1 MNSYSYINYC
11 RKILPHTTYSDPVLQ
26 HTYSGNTDTI
36 TSCIFNPV
44 K

>member
-11 RKILPHTTYSDPVLQ
+11 QKILPHTTYSDPVLQ
-26 HTYSGNTDTI
+26 HTYSGNKDTI
-36 TSCIFNPV
+36 KSCIFNPL